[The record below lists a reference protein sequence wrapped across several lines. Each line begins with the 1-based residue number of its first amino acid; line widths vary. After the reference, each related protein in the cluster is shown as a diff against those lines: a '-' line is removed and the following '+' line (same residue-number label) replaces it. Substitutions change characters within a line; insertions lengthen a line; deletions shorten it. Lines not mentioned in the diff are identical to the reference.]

1 MIGPGLRHRVSG
13 RRIAGDAITRP
24 MPFRA
29 AARSILEL
37 AADRAGVLA
46 RREGAMRSGLTIVTY
61 HRVLPDRLARAHPL
75 PQLVTPE
82 SVFRGELETL
92 AARYQAVGLRDG
104 LRRIANGAGD
114 RPLVAITFDDGF
126 ADNGAVAAPLLR
138 ERTMVATF
146 FVVSGLT
153 DTDGE
158 LWFEVAARRWLAAS
172 DAERRRAFDA
182 ARGQGRPGLPGY
194 LGALKSRPPDE
205 RDAAINQTRE
215 PGPPI
220 TERPLDRA
228 MTTGQLRSL
237 LDDGHEIGGH
247 SVTHPILTTLNE
259 TEIRAEVAGCR
270 RDLELRLGVPVNT
283 FCYPNGSLDE
293 RVVKA
298 TRGAGYTAACTTRIG
313 RNPPGANP
321 LLLRRVDA
329 APHRVVNRHGY
340 YADRA
345 FRARLC
351 LFREPAE

>member
-1 MIGPGLRHRVSG
+1 
-13 RRIAGDAITRP
+13 
-24 MPFRA
+24 MPYRA

-37 AADRAGVLA
+37 VADRAGVLA
-46 RREGAMRSGLTIVTY
+46 RREGAMRAGLTIVTY

-82 SVFRGELETL
+82 SVFNGELGAL
-92 AARYQAVGLRDG
+92 AARYRVVELREGLRLLASGDALERG
-104 LRRIANGAGD
+104 NGAAV

-126 ADNGAVAAPLLR
+126 ADNCAVAAPLLR
-138 ERTMVATF
+138 ERAMVATF
-146 FVVSGLT
+146 FIVSGLT

-158 LWFEVAARRWLAAS
+158 LWFEIAARRWLAAT

-182 ARGQGRPGLPGY
+182 ARGHGRPGLPAY
-194 LGALKSRPPDE
+194 LSALKSRSPAE
-205 RDAAINQTRE
+205 RDAVISQLRE
-215 PGPPI
+215 TGRPMA
-220 TERPLDRA
+220 ERPLDRA
-228 MTTGQLRSL
+228 MTTSQLRSL

-247 SVTHPILTTLNE
+247 SVTHPILTTLEE

-270 RDLELRLGVPVNT
+270 RDLELRLGVPVT
-283 FCYPNGSLDE
+283 KFCYPNGSLDE

-298 TRGAGYTAACTTRIG
+298 TREAGYAVACTTRTG
-313 RNPPGANP
+313 RNAPGADP
-321 LLLRRVDA
+321 LLLQRVDA